1 MVADQMEAFFGEVGG
16 DGFMLSMIYSP
27 GSLEEFVDQVVP
39 ILQKRGVYR
48 TSYKGRTQRELFL
61 DDE

>member
-1 MVADQMEAFFGEVGG
+1 MVADQMEAFVGEVGG

-27 GSLEEFVDQVVP
+27 GALEEFVDQVVP
-39 ILQKRGVYR
+39 ILQTRGLYR
-48 TSYKGRTQRELFL
+48 TAYKGKTQRDLLL